1 MVKAIQI
8 TRTSKTK
15 YEIMRLKEF
24 VIEKDERQVFVK
36 MLDDFLPIAMKIL
49 NLDKL
54 PKFIFVHKLQHDIQP
69 SFGEYRPDQKSLTV
83 ALTNRHPND
92 ILRTIA
98 HELTHYKQD
107 TLDQLGPDSGRTGSP
122 TENQAHVMA
131 GIIMRNFNKQYPD
144 YLKVKPIQ

>member
-1 MVKAIQI
+1 
-8 TRTSKTK
+8 
-15 YEIMRLKEF
+15 MRLNEF

-36 MLDDFLPIAMKIL
+36 MLRDFLPIAMKIL
-49 NLDKL
+49 SLDKL
-54 PKFIFVHKLQHDIQP
+54 PKFIFVHNLQQDIQP
-69 SFGEYRPDQKSLTV
+69 SFGEYRSDQKSLTV
-83 ALTNRHPND
+83 SLTNRHPND

-107 TLDQLGPDSGRTGSP
+107 TLGEIGPDSGRTGSP
-122 TENQAHVMA
+122 IENQAHVMA